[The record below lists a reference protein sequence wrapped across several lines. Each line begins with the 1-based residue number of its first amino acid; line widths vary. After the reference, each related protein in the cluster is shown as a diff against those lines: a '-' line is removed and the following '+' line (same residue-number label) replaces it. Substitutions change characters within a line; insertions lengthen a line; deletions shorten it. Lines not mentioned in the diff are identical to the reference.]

1 MARQPAP
8 DPALDLS
15 RQAVRLSET
24 VVQPP
29 GVGCIESGRGS
40 MMGKAL
46 FTAGALALAAVL
58 GTIQADDAR
67 AQDVTLEFV
76 VWNYS
81 LETIQDNVAKFEAEN
96 PGIKVNVTDYTWP
109 DYHDTMVL
117 RLRGDTQT
125 DVIYAGQDWL
135 PSWASAGWLVPLEE
149 YFPEVTQYEEKT
161 TDYALSD
168 MTYND
173 QLYGLSYYA
182 DIISFVYNKKIL
194 DEHGIEVPQ
203 TWDDVLAAS
212 LKLKE
217 AGMEKPIV
225 YEYNQELPNF
235 YDAFV
240 AQVYGRGGDMFD
252 ADLNPL
258 FNDPESEAFKQLQ
271 WLQDAFTKHGIVAPE
286 THESKVIPAMNTG
299 KHAFTVVFNY
309 VLAAMNNAADQPRAG
324 EFAMA
329 PMPGEAPC
337 HAGLCQVL
345 RDHRAG
351 GGRPRQARCGLE
363 VHRVH
368 GRRRLSGGRA
378 LGGREGPGLCR
389 SCRCSTIPTSR
400 RRGRPGSTWTA
411 SRTRRRGPRTAPGP
425 NGPGSGAPTSG
436 RCWPRP
442 WSARRASQEV
452 MDAGAAKW
460 LEYRQLLRGN

>member
-1 MARQPAP
+1 MRGN
-8 DPALDLS
+8 AL
-15 RQAVRLSET
+15 V
-24 VVQPP
+24 
-29 GVGCIESGRGS
+29 
-40 MMGKAL
+40 
-46 FTAGALALAAVL
+46 TAGAVAFAATL
-58 GTIQADDAR
+58 GAMAAKDAH

-117 RLRGDTQT
+117 RLRGNTQT
-125 DVIYAGQDWL
+125 DVMYGGQDWL

-149 YFPEVTQYEEKT
+149 YFPEVAQYKDKT
-161 TDYALSD
+161 TTYALND

-194 DEHGIEVPQ
+194 DDHGIEVPQ

-225 YEYNQELPNF
+225 YEYDQELPNF

-271 WLQDAFTKHGIVAPE
+271 WLQDAFTKHRIVASEPHE
-286 THESKVIPAMNTG
+286 TTIIRAMNTG

-309 VLAAMNNAADQPRAG
+309 VLAAMNNPADQPLAG

-329 PMPGEAPC
+329 PMPGEA
-337 HAGLCQVL
+337 HATLGFAKFYAMTAQAADDPAR
-345 RDHRAG
+345 RDAAWKFIEYMG
-351 GGRPRQARCGLE
+351 GGDYKVAERWAVEKGLGFAALPLFDDPDVQKAWSSWIDMAAFKDQAT
-363 VHRVH
+363 
-368 GRRRLSGGRA
+368 RA
-378 LGGREGPGLCR
+378 KNG
-389 SCRCSTIPTSR
+389 
-400 RRGRPGSTWTA
+400 TWTEW
-411 SRTRRRGPRTAPGP
+411 TGI
-425 NGPGSGAPTSG
+425 
-436 RCWPRP
+436 
-442 WSARRASQEV
+442 WSAYFRPLLAQAMVGEASVQEV

>member
-1 MARQPAP
+1 MARRQRT
-8 DPALDLS
+8 DPALELP
-15 RQAVRLSET
+15 RQDRFAGRET
-24 VVQPP
+24 MVQPP
-29 GVGCIESGRGS
+29 RRGLHRSGEREHDGQGAVHGGRGWRS
-40 MMGKAL
+40 RPCSGH
-46 FTAGALALAAVL
+46 
-58 GTIQADDAR
+58 QADDAR

-217 AGMEKPIV
+217 AGMAKPIV

-258 FNDPESEAFKQLQ
+258 FNDPELEAFKQLQ

-329 PMPGEAPC
+329 PMPGEA
-337 HAGLCQVL
+337 HATLGFAKFYAITAQAAEDPARL
-345 RDHRAG
+345 DAAWKFIEYMG
-351 GGRPRQARCGLE
+351 GGDYQVAERWAVEKGLGFAALPLFDDPDVQEAWSAWIDMDSFKDQAT
-363 VHRVH
+363 
-368 GRRRLSGGRA
+368 RA
-378 LGGREGPGLCR
+378 KNG
-389 SCRCSTIPTSR
+389 
-400 RRGRPGSTWTA
+400 TWTEW
-411 SRTRRRGPRTAPGP
+411 TGI
-425 NGPGSGAPTSG
+425 
-436 RCWPRP
+436 
-442 WSARRASQEV
+442 WSAYFRPLLAQAMVGEASVQEV